1 MTTRRL
7 VRIAI
12 GVWIVAI
19 LLSVYPYLLQSH
31 RLTLTVTENDAA
43 SECRSQSSLLSGFGQ
58 YRSSTPKYD
67 YDGYCGTIRTDSGFY
82 LLPDAGRFDWLD
94 QDRADLDAK
103 LQPGCRFEVTIVG
116 PGGLQNPDQPRAPI
130 VQKISRIH
138 QELGCGVPVD

>member
-7 VRIAI
+7 VSIAI

-19 LLSVYPYLLQSH
+19 LLSVHPYFLQTH
-31 RLTLTVTENDAA
+31 RLTLTVRENDAA
-43 SECRSQSSLLSGFGQ
+43 SECQSQSSLLSGFGR
-58 YRSSTPKYD
+58 YRSSTPERSNL
-67 YDGYCGTIRTDSGFY
+67 GYCGAILTDSGY
-82 LLPDAGRFDWLD
+82 YALPDAGKFDWLD

-116 PGGLQNPDQPRAPI
+116 SGGLQDRPRVPI

-138 QELGCGVPVD
+138 QELGCGFPVE